1 MIRGLIC
8 SVASS
13 LVVILLM
20 FAFVYRRPSSL
31 LFVGLPLLAPVVWT
45 LAVAP
50 VLLGGRLSMLGLAF
64 AAVLLGLGIDFAVH
78 LYNRYVAERAA
89 GRAPAEAAAASVE
102 RTGEGIVI
110 GALTTVAAFAGMT
123 LTKFR
128 GFTEFGV
135 MAGVGVFLTMAAL
148 VLAVPSALTLLA
160 RVREPNRVAP
170 RPCSLGLESVAR
182 AVRARPGAIVAVGL
196 LVLAAGIGAM
206 FTDPEHPGIRFES
219 DFAAIGP
226 PEQVDT
232 SGALNRRISRDFGLA
247 EREISVIVRGASAAE
262 VLERTRQLRERA
274 RALARDGALGPM
286 RSILDLVPA
295 PGEQGRS
302 LELAGGLAL
311 DGFAARLDRAAVAAG
326 FRSGAFARF
335 AGEVEKLA
343 GRIRAGRRL
352 DVEHLPDPMVAELA
366 GLFFRAP
373 GEKGVRNLLPERP
386 FGCSAQKVP
395 DTFFSTHSRIALPAR
410 RYGSRDYQA
419 LAASLGIDGQ
429 AVTMTS
435 HILVAYELR
444 DSVRGDLLLVTG
456 VVAAVVLVML
466 WASLRSLILVALA
479 MSPVLIGG
487 AGMLLVMKAF
497 GLDFNYINVL
507 AFPILVGIGVDN
519 AVHLIIRARQDG
531 ELRPAITDTGRAL
544 VLCSLTTIWGFF
556 SLYQPLL
563 SPPHWGMRSLGLI
576 VAVGMS
582 FALLVSLG
590 FVPAALE
597 LLSRRKPA
605 PPAVGAG
612 TGV

>member
-1 MIRGLIC
+1 VEIGGAYAAIVQHSALMFRGIIC

-13 LVVILLM
+13 LVVILLI

-45 LAVAP
+45 LAVVP

-89 GRAPAEAAAASVE
+89 GRSPAEAAAASVE

-128 GFTEFGV
+128 GFTEFGI

-196 LVLAAGIGAM
+196 LVLAAGIGTM
-206 FTDPEHPGIRFES
+206 FTDPKHPGIRFES

-226 PEQVDT
+226 PERVDT

-247 EREISVIVRGASAAE
+247 EQEISVIVRGASAAE
-262 VLERTRQLRERA
+262 VLERTRQLRESA

-302 LELAGGLAL
+302 LELAGGLPL

-366 GLFFRAP
+366 GLLFRAP
-373 GEKGVRNLLPERP
+373 GPGGSEYR
-386 FGCSAQKVP
+386 
-395 DTFFSTHSRIALPAR
+395 THSRIALPAR

-419 LAASLGIDGQ
+419 LAARLGLDGQ
-429 AVTMTS
+429 AATMTS

-444 DSVRGDLLLVTG
+444 DSVRGDLLLDTG
-456 VVAAVVLVML
+456 VVTAVVLVML

-497 GLDFNYINVL
+497 GLGFNYINVL

-597 LLSRRKPA
+597 LLSRRKAA